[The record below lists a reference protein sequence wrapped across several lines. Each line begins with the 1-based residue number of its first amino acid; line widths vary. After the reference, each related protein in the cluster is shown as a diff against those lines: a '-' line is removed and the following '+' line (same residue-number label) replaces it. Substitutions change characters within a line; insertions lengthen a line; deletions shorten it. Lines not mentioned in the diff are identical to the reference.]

1 MIEVERISHGF
12 ARGPAGD
19 DIFPVLNDVS
29 FSIRDGCIV
38 SLLGPSGCG
47 KTTLLRIMDGLIR
60 PLAGAVR
67 IDGATVRKPATD
79 RTMVFQEFNLLPWR
93 TALRNIEFA
102 AELHGLRAA
111 ERRTRA
117 ASALRRVGLEG
128 FANYYP
134 HQLSGGMKQRV
145 GLARALSTNPK
156 VLLMDEPFG
165 ALDPQIR
172 EIMQIELLKLL
183 EAEGKTI
190 VLVTH
195 SIDEAIFLSDTVV
208 IFSANPGRVLATIDI
223 ELPRPRWS
231 NDEAIKASPE
241 FVAYRRRLWH
251 LLKEQLRSE
260 VTPPPPLEPD
270 AGFAPA
276 DQT

>member
-1 MIEVERISHGF
+1 MIEVERVSHGF
-12 ARGPAGD
+12 PRGADGD

-29 FSIRDGCIV
+29 FTIGDGRIA

-47 KTTLLRIMDGLIR
+47 KTTLLRLMHGLVR
-60 PLAGAVR
+60 PLAGEIR
-67 IDGATVRKPATD
+67 IDGTAVRKPATD

-102 AELHGLRAA
+102 SELHGLRAA
-111 ERRTRA
+111 ERKTRA
-117 ASALRRVGLEG
+117 AAALGRVGLEG
-128 FANYYP
+128 FAHYYP

-156 VLLMDEPFG
+156 FLLMDEPFG

-208 IFSANPGRVLATIDI
+208 IFSANPGRVLATFDI

-231 NDEAIKASPE
+231 NEEAIKASPE

-260 VTPPPPLEPD
+260 AAPPPPPGQGG
-270 AGFAPA
+270 GFVPA
-276 DQT
+276 D

>member
-1 MIEVERISHGF
+1 MIEVEHVSHGF
-12 ARGPAGD
+12 PRGPAGD
-19 DIFPVLNDVS
+19 DIFPVLSDVS
-29 FSIRDGCIV
+29 FSIRDGSIV

-47 KTTLLRIMDGLIR
+47 KTTLLRIMDGLER
-60 PLAGAVR
+60 PLAGAIR
-67 IDGATVRKPATD
+67 IDGTVVRRPGID
-79 RTMVFQEFNLLPWR
+79 RAMVFQEFNLLPWR
-93 TALRNIEFA
+93 TALRNIAFA
-102 AELHGLRAA
+102 PELHGLARGERHGRAA
-111 ERRTRA
+111 A
-117 ASALRRVGLEG
+117 ALRRVGLEG
-128 FANYYP
+128 FADYYP

-156 VLLMDEPFG
+156 ILLMDEPFG

-195 SIDEAIFLSDTVV
+195 SIDEAIFLSDMVV
-208 IFSANPGRVLATIDI
+208 IFSANPGRVLATFDI
-223 ELPRPRWS
+223 ELPRPRWT

-251 LLKEQLRSE
+251 LLKEQLRGE
-260 VTPPPPLEPD
+260 
-270 AGFAPA
+270 AAPA
-276 DQT
+276 TA

>member
-1 MIEVERISHGF
+1 MIEVEHISHGF
-12 ARGPAGD
+12 ARAPESED
-19 DIFPVLNDVS
+19 VFPVLNDVS
-29 FSIRDGCIV
+29 FSIRDGCIA

-47 KTTLLRIMDGLIR
+47 KTTLLRLMHGLVR
-60 PLAGAVR
+60 PLAGEIR

-102 AELHGLRAA
+102 PEMHGLGATERRARAA
-111 ERRTRA
+111 T
-117 ASALRRVGLEG
+117 ALARVGLAG

-156 VLLMDEPFG
+156 FLLMDEPFG

-195 SIDEAIFLSDTVV
+195 SIDEAIFLSDTIV
-208 IFSANPGRVLATIDI
+208 IFSANPGRVLATVEI

-241 FVAYRRRLWH
+241 FVAYRKRLWH
-251 LLKEQLRSE
+251 LLKEQLRDAAA
-260 VTPPPPLEPD
+260 PAPAHAPD
-270 AGFAPA
+270 A
-276 DQT
+276 